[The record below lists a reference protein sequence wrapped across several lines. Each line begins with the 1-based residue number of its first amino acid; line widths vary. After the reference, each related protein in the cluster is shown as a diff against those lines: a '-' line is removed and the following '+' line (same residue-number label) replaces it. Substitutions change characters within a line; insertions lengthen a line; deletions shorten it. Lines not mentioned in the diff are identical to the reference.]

1 MSERFFD
8 SKEIALMSLFGV
20 LSSLATLTTAL
31 VPAPLPGLYG
41 VIAIPAGTIFLLTV
55 REIVGKPGA
64 ATFTQVISGI
74 VSTILPGGPPLIW
87 IILPTWVIGG
97 IVVDLFYY
105 MARKIHGSRMF
116 YGVAGAIYNIP
127 GDLLIYWA
135 FKTYLGWAWSL
146 PFFLY
151 GFVAI
156 HAILGGLAGIFT
168 PFILERVKPLI
179 K

>member
-1 MSERFFD
+1 MNERYFN

-41 VIAIPAGTIFLLTV
+41 VIAIPACTIFLFTA

-74 VSTILPGGPPLIW
+74 VSTILPGGPPVIW
-87 IILPTWVIGG
+87 IILPTWMIGG
-97 IVVDLFYY
+97 IVVDFFYY
-105 MARKIHGSRMF
+105 MTRKIHGSRAV

-127 GDLLIYWA
+127 GDLLLYWA
-135 FKTYLGWAWSL
+135 FKTYLGWAWPL

-151 GFVAI
+151 GFVGI
-156 HAILGGLAGIFT
+156 HAILGGLAGVFT
-168 PFILERVKPLI
+168 PYILDRVKPLI